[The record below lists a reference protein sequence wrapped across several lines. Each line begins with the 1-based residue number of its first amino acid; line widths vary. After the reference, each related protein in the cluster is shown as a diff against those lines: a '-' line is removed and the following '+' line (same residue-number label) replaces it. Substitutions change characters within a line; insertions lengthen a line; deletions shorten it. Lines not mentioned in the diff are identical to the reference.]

1 MIDAKTVITK
11 GAVEHAV
18 GQAKDAAETAF
29 EDLSERLKD
38 YEALQQLRR
47 KARNELK
54 KAVKQVKKAELK
66 KAVKQ
71 VKKAKTSRKA
81 RRGPRPIFL
90 LVTVGFVAFAVY
102 MVHRRRNGSSTY
114 TAPDPFGEA
123 VEEERRAQAFGQKPF
138 ATPGA

>member
-18 GQAKDAAETAF
+18 EQARDAAETALG
-29 EDLSERLKD
+29 DLSERVKD
-38 YEALQQLRR
+38 AEVVQQLRR
-47 KARNELK
+47 KARKELK
-54 KAVKQVKKAELK
+54 KAA
-66 KAVKQ
+66 KQ
-71 VKKAKTSRKA
+71 VKKAKTSRRS
-81 RRGPRPIFL
+81 RRGPRPMVL

-102 MVHRRRNGSSTY
+102 MVQRRRNGTIAY

-123 VEEERRAQAFGQKPF
+123 VEEERRAQAFGQKPV

>member
-18 GQAKDAAETAF
+18 EQARGAAETALG
-29 EDLSERLKD
+29 DLSERVKD
-38 YEALQQLRR
+38 AEVVQQLRR
-47 KARNELK
+47 KARKELK
-54 KAVKQVKKAELK
+54 KAA
-66 KAVKQ
+66 KQ
-71 VKKAKTSRKA
+71 VKKAKTSRRS
-81 RRGPRPIFL
+81 RRGPRPVVL

-102 MVHRRRNGSSTY
+102 MVQRRRNGTIAY

-123 VEEERRAQAFGQKPF
+123 VEEERRAHAFGQKPV